1 MRRLFVPAGLLAGL
15 LLLAGCQ
22 SYVNTQSGEA
32 WLGRYQ
38 AQSDGALDPG
48 IEAAARVEPLLT
60 FPARIGIAK
69 LGAGHAHFP
78 GVSEVRLVSMR
89 PEEQAVWLEAA
100 DRLGPGF
107 GEFVPVSP
115 LVAEMTRQLACESSA
130 CARSVVEEIRL
141 AAARQHLD
149 AVLVYELATRV
160 ERYDNPLWL
169 TQLVLIG
176 LFVAP
181 SEHADVDGVAQAM
194 LIDVRN
200 GYVYGMANRVV
211 EKAASTVNTA
221 ARINASTQEARRRA
235 ELRAAEA
242 LAAEVVVMGRELRNA
257 LERDPAAPVAV
268 RTAGTP

>member
-1 MRRLFVPAGLLAGL
+1 MRQLFLPAGLLVGL
-15 LLLAGCQ
+15 LLLASCN

-32 WLGRYQ
+32 YLARYQ
-38 AQSDGALDPG
+38 AQTDGALDPG

-69 LGAGHAHFP
+69 LGAGDARFP
-78 GVSEVRLVSMR
+78 VAPEVRLLSMR
-89 PEEQAVWLEAA
+89 PEEQALWLEAA
-100 DRLGPGF
+100 GQLGPGF

-115 LVAEMTRQLACESSA
+115 LVAEMTRQLACEKGG

-176 LFVAP
+176 LFMAP
-181 SEHADVDGVAQAM
+181 SEHADVDGVGQAM

-200 GYVYGMANRVV
+200 GYVYGTVNRVV

-221 ARINASTQEARRRA
+221 ARINASTLEARQRA

-242 LAAEVVVMGRELRNA
+242 LAAEVVTMGRELHRA
-257 LERDPAAPVAV
+257 LERRPAATAAV